1 MLLLRLLGNLPAMC
15 SWRLVFFS
23 LEFAIGEIEIV
34 YLVDAVQI
42 WERQDM
48 SIQCLGI
55 AYQVK
60 NRLLS

>member
-1 MLLLRLLGNLPAMC
+1 MLLPRLPGNLPAMC
-15 SWRLVFFS
+15 SMAIGFFS
-23 LEFAIGEIEIV
+23 LEFAIGEIKIV